1 MNTVKSSIQNI
12 TQSIKKSKGFTLVE
26 ILCVVVLLGILG
38 GIGVSLMRDTATTGR
53 ANALAKNANEIN
65 NLVNNLRSAGSNLN
79 QAAYAVAQG
88 TATTAA
94 TVALPAAAVAAD
106 VTTFLTLLSG
116 AGIQSYGN
124 TAALGRAI
132 TTTSYT
138 YTWVNGAPVF
148 TGIAGSNP

>member
-1 MNTVKSSIQNI
+1 MVQIKSSIRKV
-12 TQSIKKSKGFTLVE
+12 THSIKNSKGFTLVE

-38 GIGVSLMRDTATTGR
+38 GIGISLMRDTAATGR
-53 ANALAKNANEIN
+53 ANALAKNAREIN
-65 NLVNNLRSAGSNLN
+65 SAVNNLRSAGSNFN
-79 QAAYAVAQG
+79 QAVYAVTQG
-88 TATTAA
+88 TGTTPA

-106 VTTFLTLLSG
+106 VTAFLTLLSG

-124 TAALGRAI
+124 TAALGRVI